1 MPSRTTNA
9 SVKVGGGGGVDG
21 GSGGD
26 VVLVGGCGVGG
37 GGVLVDGGAE
47 GGWDRSPVGVGVAV
61 STARAEGV
69 KVCPVVGAALG
80 ATVGSPCSCSRSG
93 CAIVGAQV
101 GVAVGGRVVVADG
114 IGR

>member
-1 MPSRTTNA
+1 LANRTTNA
-9 SVKVGGGGGVDG
+9 SVKFGGGEGVD
-21 GSGGD
+21 GGD
-26 VVLVGGCGVGG
+26 VVLVGGCDVGG
-37 GGVLVDGGAE
+37 GGILVDGGAE
-47 GGWDRSPVGVGVAV
+47 GGWDRSPVGVGVGV

-80 ATVGSPCSCSRSG
+80 AMVGSPCSCGRSG
-93 CAIVGAQV
+93 RTIVGAQV

>member
-1 MPSRTTNA
+1 MASRTTNA
-9 SVKVGGGGGVDG
+9 SVKVGGGGGVE

-26 VVLVGGCGVGG
+26 VVLVGGCDVDGAGVF
-37 GGVLVDGGAE
+37 VDGGAE
-47 GGWDRSPVGVGVAV
+47 GGWDRSPAGGAV

-80 ATVGSPCSCSRSG
+80 AMVGSPGSCGRPG
-93 CAIVGAQV
+93 CTTVGAQV
-101 GVAVGGRVVVADG
+101 GVAVGGRVVVAEG

>member
-1 MPSRTTNA
+1 ML
-9 SVKVGGGGGVDG
+9 VGGGAD
-21 GSGGD
+21 
-26 VVLVGGCGVGG
+26 VGG

-69 KVCPVVGAALG
+69 KVCPVVSAALG
-80 ATVGSPCSCSRSG
+80 AMVGSPGSCVRSG
-93 CAIVGAQV
+93 CTTVGAQV
-101 GVAVGGRVVVADG
+101 GAAVGGGVVVADG